1 GPADARRVKAA
12 GHDVRRRR
20 VQFLPDADG
29 RGLGQAGPAPG
40 PVPGAGLRADA
51 RDRRAPAQA
60 PETITRPMTISVRLF
75 ARARDL
81 ADSDTLNLEVPAGAT
96 VAEVRRRIAAAC
108 PALREFLPRCAIAVG
123 DDFAADEAMVPN
135 DAEVA
140 IIPPV
145 SGG

>member
-1 GPADARRVKAA
+1 
-12 GHDVRRRR
+12 
-20 VQFLPDADG
+20 
-29 RGLGQAGPAPG
+29 
-40 PVPGAGLRADA
+40 
-51 RDRRAPAQA
+51 
-60 PETITRPMTISVRLF
+60 MTISVRLF

-81 ADSDTLNLEVPAGAT
+81 ADSDILNMDLPPGAT
-96 VAEVRRRIAAAC
+96 VADLRRRLAAAY

-123 DDFAADEAMVPN
+123 DDFAADEAIVPN